1 MKHTLIRQLIR
12 EVIEA
17 SSSSAPSTDTEPDS
31 KPSDKNDG
39 GDQTKKQPA
48 VAIEDYISSTKG
60 AVPAK
65 QDDEARKL
73 ADTLKQSGIDTPD
86 KIMQTLDDL
95 DRGEDGGPALADKIA
110 KYQTTAEGRKI
121 GKSRR

>member
-1 MKHTLIRQLIR
+1 MKHMLIRNLIR

-17 SSSSAPSTDTEPDS
+17 SSSSAPSTATAPDS
-31 KPSDKNDG
+31 SPADKNDG
-39 GDQTKKQPA
+39 GDKTTKQPE
-48 VAIEDYISSTKG
+48 VAIEDYISSTKD

-65 QDDEARKL
+65 QDDEAKKL

-86 KIMQTLDDL
+86 KIMSTLKNL
-95 DRGEDGGPALADKIA
+95 DRGEDGGPALADKIV